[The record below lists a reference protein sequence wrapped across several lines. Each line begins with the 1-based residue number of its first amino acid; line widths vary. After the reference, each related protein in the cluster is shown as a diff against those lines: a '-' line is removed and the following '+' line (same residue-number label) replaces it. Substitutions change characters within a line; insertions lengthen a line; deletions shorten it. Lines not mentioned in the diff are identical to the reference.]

1 MDDNNT
7 PSLGEIWEFLVAFK
21 ETTVESFGRVE
32 RQISALA
39 VTQQAMHVEFQGD
52 MTRMEERLNRRIT
65 RVDDRLSE
73 FQEIVMRRFESMGR

>member
-32 RQISALA
+32 RQISAL
-39 VTQQAMHVEFQGD
+39 
-52 MTRMEERLNRRIT
+52 
-65 RVDDRLSE
+65 SE